1 MVDAMR
7 TTLSID
13 DDILDAAKAIAAR
26 KSSTVGQVIS
36 ELARA
41 SLRPPASGA
50 RRNGVPLLPLRN
62 GGQIVTPAIVREL
75 QDDPS

>member
-1 MVDAMR
+1 MFMIMR

-13 DDILDAAKAIAAR
+13 DDVLDAAKAIAAR
-26 KSSTVGQVIS
+26 KNSTVGEVIS

-41 SLRPPASGA
+41 SLRPAAPGA
-50 RRNGVPLLPLRN
+50 RRNGVPLLPLRD
-62 GGQIVTPAIVREL
+62 GGRIVTPAIVREL

>member
-1 MVDAMR
+1 MIATMR

-26 KSSTVGQVIS
+26 KSSTIGQVIS

-41 SLRPPASGA
+41 SLRPAAPGA
-50 RRNGVPLLPLRN
+50 RRNGVPLLPLRD
-62 GGQIVTPAIVREL
+62 GGRIVTPVIVKEL
-75 QDDPS
+75 QDDAT